1 MVLRTKP
8 RTFYYVRQAL
18 CQLTYILNVH
28 SVYGMIPLVHVFSFA
43 FESYS
48 LVDDTFNHVFSFA
61 FESCSLLGREMTYLP
76 QDTQDIV
83 VRTCENIPLGN
94 GMVLLID
101 LEVWGLTGTIYVALI

>member
-18 CQLTYILNVH
+18 CQLTYILNAH
-28 SVYGMIPLVHVFSFA
+28 SVYGMIPLIHVFSFA
-43 FESYS
+43 SEC
-48 LVDDTFNHVFSFA
+48 
-61 FESCSLLGREMTYLP
+61 CSLLGREMTHLP

-94 GMVLLID
+94 GLLQ
-101 LEVWGLTGTIYVALI
+101 VWFC